1 MLIILYMNFGLNMC
15 ANVSYMQQL
24 HLATNLSLHFPH
36 KHKQLFIQP
45 PHQVLVLKQVLHP
58 TKLPPIPSTLPL
70 PSCSAATWLCRP

>member
-15 ANVSYMQQL
+15 VCKFFMQL

-45 PHQVLVLKQVLHP
+45 PHQLLVLKQVLHP
-58 TKLPPIPSTLPL
+58 TQLPPMPLHPTQLPPTRPSTLP
-70 PSCSAATWLCRP
+70 